1 MKSNYSGLPITRACS
16 LIKILTIFQPARPFL
31 LHKNEQGGHPYLVP
45 CSLNRACSR
54 NRGIR
59 VIVSKLT
66 YIHILDI
73 SLNCANWAGKKVNVE
88 ILRALLVGQACLLE
102 YVCT

>member
-1 MKSNYSGLPITRACS
+1 MMGTGLPIMRACS

-54 NRGIR
+54 NRETR
-59 VIVSKLT
+59 VKVLDMKKNAVQCDPCRLTLRLWRSLHFADTASKIVL
-66 YIHILDI
+66 LGV
-73 SLNCANWAGKKVNVE
+73 A
-88 ILRALLVGQACLLE
+88 ALCMYE
-102 YVCT
+102 KT

>member
-1 MKSNYSGLPITRACS
+1 MLGSQNFDD
-16 LIKILTIFQPARPFL
+16 FQAFL
-31 LHKNEQGGHPYLVP
+31 LHKNEQGGDPYLVP
-45 CSLNRACSR
+45 CSLNRAYSR
-54 NRGIR
+54 NRDIR
-59 VIVSKLT
+59 VIVVLSACSKLT

-102 YVCT
+102 YVCSGLWNKH